1 MARQEGLDRS
11 TILNQEE
18 PFEDHE
24 MFFSRTDL
32 HGRILAGNEV
42 FQRVSGYDW
51 STLIGAPHKII
62 RHPDMPRAVF
72 YLLWREITAGRPV
85 GAYVKNRSSQGAFYW
100 VFAIVTPT
108 PDGYLSVRIKPQGEL
123 LDRVEAFYE
132 HLRARE
138 RAENLDPTE
147 SAAALEA
154 SLLELG
160 FLSYQAFMSRALI
173 EELNGRD
180 HRLGRSREPRSRRLD
195 ELGLAASR
203 LVTEVQAIDRAYDIC
218 RYMPMNLQIQAVRL
232 GQKGAAVE
240 TVSTNYA
247 LIVAELAG
255 HLETFTQAAMAV
267 ERAVHEALFL
277 LSTARIQSEILQV
290 FTQERV
296 GPDAPEL
303 ALEDIA
309 PLRDQRAV
317 YDAKALE
324 SVHAVARQAEQFQ
337 HACMEMKR
345 LAAGLEVTRIIG
357 KVESARLLET
367 SEALSGLLNE
377 LGQFQRT
384 IADGLGRLDVCRRE
398 ISDNAGL
405 VLKHSRAGQTVLA

>member
-1 MARQEGLDRS
+1 MTLQEGLDRS
-11 TILNQEE
+11 TLLNREE

-24 MFFSRTDL
+24 MFFSRTDP
-32 HGRILAGNEV
+32 HGRILAGNQV

-51 STLIGAPHKII
+51 RTLIGAPHKII

-72 YLLWREITAGRPV
+72 HVLWREIATGRPV

-108 PDGYLSVRIKPQGEL
+108 PDGYLSVRIKPQGAL
-123 LDRVEAFYE
+123 FDRVKALYD
-132 HLRARE
+132 HLRAQE
-138 RAENLDPTE
+138 RAEALEPIE
-147 SAAALEA
+147 SAALLEA
-154 SLLELG
+154 TLAELG
-160 FLSYQAFMSRALI
+160 FGSYQAFMSRALI
-173 EELNGRD
+173 EELKGRD
-180 HRLGRSREPRSRRLD
+180 HRLGRSRDPRTRRLD
-195 ELGLAASR
+195 DLGLAASS
-203 LVTEVQAIDRAYDIC
+203 LVTEVRAIDRAYDVC

-232 GQKGAAVE
+232 GQRGAAVE

-247 LIVAELAG
+247 LIVDELAG
-255 HLETFTQAAMAV
+255 HLETFTRAALAV

-277 LSTARIQSEILQV
+277 LSTARVQSEILRV

-296 GPDAPEL
+296 GPEL
-303 ALEDIA
+303 ALEDIG

-367 SEALSGLLNE
+367 SDALSGLLNE
-377 LGQFQRT
+377 LGDFQRT

-405 VLKHSRAGQTVLA
+405 VIKHSRANQAVLA